1 MVGAFDPHT
10 TYMDP
15 RIKDRFDQDMSG
27 KLEGIGARLQK
38 KGIYTHIVEL
48 VSGGPAWKQGELE
61 AGDIILKV
69 TQDGEGEEPL
79 DIVGMRLDDAIKFI
93 KGPKGTTVHLTVK
106 KKLMGRL
113 K

>member
-1 MVGAFDPHT
+1 MDELYIRIEELEHNDWFSTFLNSVVGAFDPHT

-27 KLEGIGARLQK
+27 KLEGIGARLHK

-61 AGDIILKV
+61 AGDIIKMVREKNLW
-69 TQDGEGEEPL
+69 
-79 DIVGMRLDDAIKFI
+79 I
-93 KGPKGTTVHLTVK
+93 
-106 KKLMGRL
+106 
-113 K
+113 